1 MRKNVLFSPTKEELN
16 SISWI
21 LLSRCLTT
29 NFPPKCSTATHS
41 PASTHLV
48 SARVYLSCKLFPCL
62 SPIQIRAEQLAAE
75 GWEYS
80 PVFTMKFHA
89 KERKMD
95 LVRRRRWH
103 RKMVQDDPS
112 APAVFHIDVG
122 SSKDDDVRI
131 SNFFVEFKV
140 FVFGLVG
147 KLLLL
152 IYYCNHPVPAII
164 INCYKLYTFLP
175 QKIQVFQIF

>member
-1 MRKNVLFSPTKEELN
+1 VNHVLMFLLPT
-16 SISWI
+16 
-21 LLSRCLTT
+21 
-29 NFPPKCSTATHS
+29 
-41 PASTHLV
+41 
-48 SARVYLSCKLFPCL
+48 
-62 SPIQIRAEQLAAE
+62 QIRAEQLAKE

-122 SSKDDDVRI
+122 SSDDVRI
-131 SNFFVEFKV
+131 RSYYTKV
-140 FVFGLVG
+140 SLKRQVIKAHSVNPSTFILDFPLPLVTR
-147 KLLLL
+147 LDVT
-152 IYYCNHPVPAII
+152 PVRA
-164 INCYKLYTFLP
+164 
-175 QKIQVFQIF
+175 

>member
-1 MRKNVLFSPTKEELN
+1 MTKRFNTAPLSLKNGYSLGLLASHTLAFSL
-16 SISWI
+16 
-21 LLSRCLTT
+21 
-29 NFPPKCSTATHS
+29 
-41 PASTHLV
+41 
-48 SARVYLSCKLFPCL
+48 
-62 SPIQIRAEQLAAE
+62 QIRSEQLAKE

-122 SSKDDDVRI
+122 SSDDDVRI
-131 SNFFVEFKV
+131 TMLILVKSSATSFSHVNFFV
-140 FVFGLVG
+140 L
-147 KLLLL
+147 KLPSCYFYL
-152 IYYCNHPVPAII
+152 PVVVI
-164 INCYKLYTFLP
+164 
-175 QKIQVFQIF
+175 

>member
-1 MRKNVLFSPTKEELN
+1 M
-16 SISWI
+16 
-21 LLSRCLTT
+21 
-29 NFPPKCSTATHS
+29 
-41 PASTHLV
+41 
-48 SARVYLSCKLFPCL
+48 
-62 SPIQIRAEQLAAE
+62 QIRSEQLAKE

-122 SSKDDDVRI
+122 SSDDDVRI
-131 SNFFVEFKV
+131 TMLILVKSSATSFSHVNFFVLQLPGCF
-140 FVFGLVG
+140 
-147 KLLLL
+147 
-152 IYYCNHPVPAII
+152 
-164 INCYKLYTFLP
+164 FLP
-175 QKIQVFQIF
+175 SVSRNLKAICTV

>member
-1 MRKNVLFSPTKEELN
+1 M
-16 SISWI
+16 
-21 LLSRCLTT
+21 
-29 NFPPKCSTATHS
+29 
-41 PASTHLV
+41 
-48 SARVYLSCKLFPCL
+48 
-62 SPIQIRAEQLAAE
+62 QIRSEQLAKE

-122 SSKDDDVRI
+122 SSDDDVRI
-131 SNFFVEFKV
+131 TMLILVKSSATSFSHVNFFVLQLPGCF
-140 FVFGLVG
+140 FF
-147 KLLLL
+147 
-152 IYYCNHPVPAII
+152 
-164 INCYKLYTFLP
+164 TFR
-175 QKIQVFQIF
+175 